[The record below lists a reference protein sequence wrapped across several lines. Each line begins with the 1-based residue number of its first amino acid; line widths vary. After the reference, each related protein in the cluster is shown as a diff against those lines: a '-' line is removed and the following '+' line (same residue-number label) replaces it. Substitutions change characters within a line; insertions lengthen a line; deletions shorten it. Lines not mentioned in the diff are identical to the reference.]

1 MVEAEEWQQ
10 TDMVFATDLGLAAA
24 AAKAA
29 EVAEVAEVAAF
40 IAAAFIA
47 AAARTAALTAARTA
61 ALTAATATAPA
72 TTHLVHVFLRQFD
85 DTGRKF
91 KHCVHVHSL
100 LSDGALQ
107 RTSV

>member
-1 MVEAEEWQQ
+1 
-10 TDMVFATDLGLAAA
+10 MVFATDLGLAAA
-24 AAKAA
+24 AA
-29 EVAEVAEVAAF
+29 EVAEVAAAIVTAAF

-47 AAARTAALTAARTA
+47 AAAARAAALTAARTA

-91 KHCVHVHSL
+91 KHSVHVHSL